1 MLQNNNVH
9 TKVDSYTADSCYN
22 SQKNGLAFTK
32 KKKND
37 QKFASP
43 SAVIQVPKGS
53 FLGEP
58 LDANGSGHPRQ
69 ANFFCARGRSSLPPV
84 SFTWQFYIRKNYSS
98 IQPEFLEGRVSSNT
112 DIRRWQP
119 RR

>member
-43 SAVIQVPKGS
+43 SAAIQVPKGS

-58 LDANGSGHPRQ
+58 PRCKRIRASPPSELLLCAWKKQPSTGIIYLAFLHP
-69 ANFFCARGRSSLPPV
+69 
-84 SFTWQFYIRKNYSS
+84 
-98 IQPEFLEGRVSSNT
+98 
-112 DIRRWQP
+112 
-119 RR
+119 